1 MDNKFYEAVCFLDRE
16 IRNVLLK
23 IEKNIAENVSEIRLR
38 CERPVALTLFDG
50 RSVYLKENGTVTE
63 RPFENTFVCSFFM
76 LEKCFL
82 SLCNF
87 SVYSHTEEIRE
98 GFIPLKGGH
107 RAGIAGKVVCDGETV
122 RTITDI
128 SSINLRV
135 AHEIKGAAMCISD
148 VFLGGGGV
156 LIAGPPL
163 CGKTTVLR
171 DAVRLISDG
180 GFGRPKRVLLVD
192 ERGEISA
199 MYKGRTYCDV
209 GVNTDVLFGA
219 PKNLCEMGIRS
230 LSPEYIA
237 FDEISESSAG
247 QLMFALN
254 SGVAAVAT
262 AHARTP
268 GQLMKKNGI
277 RELLENGVFESVAFF
292 SAPGRLLQKNSVKE
306 LLL

>member
-1 MDNKFYEAVCFLDRE
+1 MDNKFYKAVCFLDRE

-63 RPFENTFVCSFFM
+63 RPFENTFVCSFLC

-87 SVYSHTEEIRE
+87 SVYSHTRKSGE

-107 RAGIAGKVVCDGETV
+107 GAGIAGKVVCNGETV

-148 VFLGGGGV
+148 VFSAWEAFLS
-156 LIAGPPL
+156 
-163 CGKTTVLR
+163 R
-171 DAVRLISDG
+171 
-180 GFGRPKRVLLVD
+180 GRPFAEKPPCSETQSDLYPTGASADRKGCFLWTKG
-192 ERGEISA
+192 EKYRRCIRGEHTVMWA
-199 MYKGRTYCDV
+199 LTPTYFLGRRKICVKWEY
-209 GVNTDVLFGA
+209 GPFHPNT
-219 PKNLCEMGIRS
+219 
-230 LSPEYIA
+230 
-237 FDEISESSAG
+237 
-247 QLMFALN
+247 
-254 SGVAAVAT
+254 
-262 AHARTP
+262 
-268 GQLMKKNGI
+268 
-277 RELLENGVFESVAFF
+277 
-292 SAPGRLLQKNSVKE
+292 
-306 LLL
+306 